1 MLPDKEPNGL
11 RRSSIKLWASHLKS
25 GPKWLGMA
33 LTPASLFLPQL
44 QCHLCGEDLAGTKGT
59 PSSSSHQP
67 SQRAEGEDLCWFLS
81 DVPNLALPRYGHA
94 K

>member
-11 RRSSIKLWASHLKS
+11 RRSNIKLWASHLKS
-25 GPKWLGMA
+25 GPKWLGMSLLA

-59 PSSSSHQP
+59 PSSPSHQP
-67 SQRAEGEDLCWFLS
+67 SQRAEGEDLS
-81 DVPNLALPRYGHA
+81 EE
-94 K
+94 